1 MAGHDEVVPA
11 SKQLDLGQTPARKP
25 RLSLAAS
32 GKEYDMTTEKL
43 AIKPGEWIVVC
54 DGGKALV
61 LENTGDEKFPNLKT
75 RETLAHD
82 NPKTHEQGTD
92 VPGRTHSSVG
102 PGRSA
107 VGQTDWHDQAEQ
119 AFLDNLAGYLARA
132 VEAHQAR
139 SIVMVASPRALG
151 MIRPAYT
158 HGLKAAV
165 RAEIPKDLVK
175 LPVYEIEKHLAG

>member
-1 MAGHDEVVPA
+1 
-11 SKQLDLGQTPARKP
+11 
-25 RLSLAAS
+25 
-32 GKEYDMTTEKL
+32 MTRDVEKL

-61 LENTGDEKFPNLKT
+61 LENAGDEKFPNLKT
-75 RETLAHD
+75 RDTFQHD
-82 NPKTHEQGTD
+82 NPKTHEQGAD
-92 VPGRTHSSVG
+92 KPGRAQDSMSPSRSS
-102 PGRSA
+102 

-119 AFLDNLAGYLARA
+119 AFLNDLAAHLARA
-132 VEAHQAR
+132 VEAHQVP